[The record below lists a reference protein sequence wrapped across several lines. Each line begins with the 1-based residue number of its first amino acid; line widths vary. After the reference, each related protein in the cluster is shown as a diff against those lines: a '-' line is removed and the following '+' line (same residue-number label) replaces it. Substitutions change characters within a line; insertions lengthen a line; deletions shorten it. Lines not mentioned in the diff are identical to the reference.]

1 LNMMTIAPELPG
13 NLDVVRWL
21 VNRGVVAAFGHSN
34 ASYEEA
40 KEGFEAGIRHVTHLF
55 NAMPS
60 LHHRSPGP
68 LPAIF
73 EEERA
78 TLQIIS
84 DGHHLHPGVVRL
96 IYRIAGPRRCVCIT
110 DGISGMNLPE
120 GRYIYNGKEYESRDG
135 AARYSDGTLIGSTM
149 SLWNIALKF
158 REFTRCSLE
167 EAVDAVTIN
176 PARTIGIDSRKGSL
190 ATGRDADIVLLE
202 DDLSVAATIVRGTI
216 RYRAPA

>member
-1 LNMMTIAPELPG
+1 MMTIAPELPG